1 MTSYESEEHYLKVQ
15 ISSFRKAKKILRK
28 YQEKIDKELLPDFS
42 GDRDKVLKGIEMG
55 LKYLDAERK
64 ELQTTLNTMNK

>member
-1 MTSYESEEHYLKVQ
+1 MTSYKSEEHYLEVQ

-55 LKYLDAERK
+55 MKYLDAERK
-64 ELQTTLNTMNK
+64 ELQTTLNIMKK

>member
-1 MTSYESEEHYLKVQ
+1 MTSYKSEEHYLEVQ

-55 LKYLDAERK
+55 MKYLDEERK
-64 ELQTTLNTMNK
+64 ELQTTLNIMKK